1 MGKLAEEIAGKIPDP
16 ATKKK
21 NEARFKNLMPE
32 LLKKKAAHKPPVKKA
47 ATKKVTAKKAEAG
60 KLKK

>member
-1 MGKLAEEIAGKIPDP
+1 VGKLADEIAGKIPDP

-32 LLKKKAAHKPPVKKA
+32 LLKKKQPINHR
-47 ATKKVTAKKAEAG
+47 
-60 KLKK
+60 